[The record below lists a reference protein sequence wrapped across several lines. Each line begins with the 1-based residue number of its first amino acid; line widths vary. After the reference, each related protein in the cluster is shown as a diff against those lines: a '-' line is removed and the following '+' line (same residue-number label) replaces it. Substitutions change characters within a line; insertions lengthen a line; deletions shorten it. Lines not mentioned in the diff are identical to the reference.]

1 MERNTQMSAQI
12 SVETPEIPVDASTV
26 FRNRIVRFDPAVDPN
41 DLAPNPRNPRLH
53 PEQQKAA
60 MRGILSE
67 VGWVGCAI
75 YNLRTQR
82 LIDGHERR
90 EEAISASQTMPV
102 LYVDLDLE
110 EEKLVLAS
118 FDPLA
123 SMANYDNTKLDEL
136 LSQVSTGSE
145 AIAQMLADMQIEVKP
160 TYENTGQ
167 TGDRQ
172 IERATIARIA
182 VQVADIR
189 TIERALVQTGVED
202 RGQALLAL
210 SRYYLQSKGFEDGV

>member
-1 MERNTQMSAQI
+1 MSAQI
-12 SVETPEIPVDASTV
+12 SVETPEIPADASSDTPTL

-41 DLAPNPRNPRLH
+41 DLTPNPENARLH

-60 MRGILSE
+60 MRGILTE
-67 VGWVGCAI
+67 VGWIDTIKVNINTG
-75 YNLRTQR
+75 R
-82 LIDGHERR
+82 LVDGHERR
-90 EEAISASQTMPV
+90 EEAINTGQTVPV
-102 LYVDLDLE
+102 LYVDLTEDE
-110 EEKLVLAS
+110 ERLMLAA

-123 SMANYDNTKLDEL
+123 SLANYDNTKLDEL

-145 AIAQMLADMQIEVKP
+145 AIAQMLADMQIEAKP